1 LFFQDFVSVLMRIVE
16 FIKYIFSDFIS
27 LGANFMEQS
36 ILIADE
42 VAEILRVD
50 RQRVY
55 ELVRSNSIP
64 FIKLGERQ
72 YRFSRPAIENWLGL
86 NGTAKQQGEKEQS
99 QWLTPVN

>member
-1 LFFQDFVSVLMRIVE
+1 MT
-16 FIKYIFSDFIS
+16 
-27 LGANFMEQS
+27 EQ
-36 ILIADE
+36 ILVAEE
-42 VAEILRVD
+42 VATILRVD

-99 QWLTPVN
+99 QCLTLSE